1 MTDVKEKGKKPLLR
15 VLRIIDGKTTLVKTI
30 VLTGSWDL
38 RSLAAAPD
46 MRKAVRRQGAAKD
59 VQWDIREV
67 DLLDSAAAFI
77 LWQSWGEKMPSAV
90 QMRSEHRRL
99 FERWHARK
107 IPMPQPERVD
117 IFAAFSAMRRLVQGF
132 RLHLTAWLTLFGQLI
147 LDLGYL
153 LLHPRAAPWKE
164 ISLNI
169 HKAGARALGITAL
182 VGFLVGVSMSYLSA
196 LQLQKFGAEIYIID
210 LLGLSVIRELGPMLA
225 AILIAGRSGSAMT
238 AEIGIMRV
246 TQELDAL
253 SAMGVSHSLRLVL
266 PKVIALAIALPLL
279 IVWTD
284 AIALIGGVVSA
295 QLTMDIGYRQF
306 LDHLPKAVPVVNLYI
321 SIGKG
326 AVFGVMITMIACH
339 FGFIIKPNT
348 ESLGNETTHS
358 VVAAITVV
366 ILVDTVFSIL
376 FRNVGFP

>member
-1 MTDVKEKGKKPLLR
+1 MTDMAINKGVPPLLKVR
-15 VLRIIDGKTTLVKTI
+15 GESGSKAI

-38 RSLAAAPD
+38 RNLAAAPD
-46 MRKAVRRQGAAKD
+46 LRKAIRHYAAAGD
-59 VQWDIREV
+59 VQWDISQV

-77 LWQSWGEKMPSAV
+77 LWQSWGEKLPAGV
-90 QMRSEHRRL
+90 RMRSEHQRL

-107 IPMPQPERVD
+107 IPMPRPARVEL
-117 IFAAFSAMRRLVQGF
+117 FTVVNYTLRLIQGF
-132 RLHLTAWLTLFGQLI
+132 RFHLAAWFTLFGRLI

-153 LLHPRAAPWKE
+153 VLHPRAVPWKE
-164 ISLNI
+164 ISFNVYQ
-169 HKAGARALGITAL
+169 AGVRALGITAL

-253 SAMGVSHSLRLVL
+253 SAMGISHSVRLIL
-266 PKVIALAIALPLL
+266 PKVIALAIAMPLL

-284 AIALIGGVVSA
+284 AVALIGGIVSA
-295 QLTMDIGYRQF
+295 QLTMDIGYQQF
-306 LDHLPKAVPVVNLYI
+306 LDHLPKAVPIVNFYI
-321 SIGKG
+321 SLAKG
-326 AVFGVMITMIACH
+326 SVFGTMIAMIACH

-348 ESLGNETTHS
+348 ESLGNETTNS
-358 VVAAITVV
+358 VVTAITVV
-366 ILVDTVFSIL
+366 ILVNTVFSIL

>member
-1 MTDVKEKGKKPLLR
+1 MTDKAINKGEKPSLKVRRESGNKA
-15 VLRIIDGKTTLVKTI
+15 I
-30 VLTGSWDL
+30 VLTGSWNL

-46 MRKAVRRQGAAKD
+46 MRKAIRRYAMAKD
-59 VQWDIREV
+59 VQWDINEV

-77 LWQSWGEKMPSAV
+77 LWQSWGEKMPAGV
-90 QMRSEHRRL
+90 QMRSEHQRL
-99 FERWHARK
+99 FEHWHARK
-107 IPMPQPERVD
+107 IPMPKPAKVD
-117 IFAAFSAMRRLVQGF
+117 IFAAFKSMQRLIQDF
-132 RLHLTAWLTLFGQLI
+132 RFHLAAWLTLFGQLI

-164 ISLNI
+164 ISFNVYQ
-169 HKAGARALGITAL
+169 AGVRALGITAL
-182 VGFLVGVSMSYLSA
+182 VGFLVGISLSYLSA

-210 LLGLSVIRELGPMLA
+210 LLGLSVIRELGPILA

-253 SAMGVSHSLRLVL
+253 SAMGISHSVRLIL

-284 AIALIGGVVSA
+284 AIALIGGMVSA
-295 QLTMDIGYRQF
+295 QLAMNIGYQQF
-306 LDHLPKAVPVVNLYI
+306 LDHLPKAVPILNFYI
-321 SIGKG
+321 SIAKG
-326 AVFGVMITMIACH
+326 AVFGVMIGMIACH

-348 ESLGNETTHS
+348 ESLGNETTNS

-366 ILVDTVFSIL
+366 ILVNTVFSIL

>member
-1 MTDVKEKGKKPLLR
+1 MTDVKEKSKKPLLR
-15 VLRIIDGKTTLVKTI
+15 VLRKIDGKTTLEKTI

-38 RSLAAAPD
+38 RSLAAAPG
-46 MRKAVRRQGAAKD
+46 MRKAVRRHAAAKD
-59 VQWDIREV
+59 LQWDIREV
-67 DLLDSAAAFI
+67 GLLDSAAAFI
-77 LWQSWGEKMPSAV
+77 LWQGWGEKMPSAV
-90 QMRSEHRRL
+90 QMRAEHRRL

-107 IPMPQPERVD
+107 IPMPQPAKVD
-117 IFAAFSAMRRLVQGF
+117 IFAAFSAMGRLVQGF
-132 RLHLTAWLTLFGQLI
+132 RIHLTAWLTLFGQLI
-147 LDLGYL
+147 LDSGYL

-225 AILIAGRSGSAMT
+225 AILIAGRSGSSMT

-253 SAMGVSHSLRLVL
+253 SAMGISHSLRLVL

-284 AIALIGGVVSA
+284 AIALIGGIVSA

-306 LDHLPKAVPVVNLYI
+306 MDHLPKAVPVVNLYI

-326 AVFGVMITMIACH
+326 VVFGVMIAMIACH

>member
-1 MTDVKEKGKKPLLR
+1 MTDKAVNKGEPPLLKVQGESGR
-15 VLRIIDGKTTLVKTI
+15 KTI

-38 RSLAAAPD
+38 RNLAVAPDLRKAIRRYAAA
-46 MRKAVRRQGAAKD
+46 GD
-59 VQWDIREV
+59 VQWDISQV

-77 LWQSWGEKMPSAV
+77 LWQSWGGKIPAGV
-90 QMRSEHRRL
+90 QMRSEHQRL
-99 FERWHARK
+99 FERWHGRK
-107 IPMPQPERVD
+107 IPMPKPARVEL
-117 IFAAFSAMRRLVQGF
+117 FAAVHYTLRLIRGF
-132 RLHLTAWLTLFGQLI
+132 GFHLVAWFTLFGRLI

-153 LLHPRAAPWKE
+153 LQHPRAVPWKE
-164 ISLNI
+164 ISFNI
-169 HKAGARALGITAL
+169 YQAGVRALGITAL

-210 LLGLSVIRELGPMLA
+210 LLGLSVIRELGPMLS

-253 SAMGVSHSLRLVL
+253 SAMGISHSVRLVL
-266 PKVIALAIALPLL
+266 PKVIALAIAMPLL

-284 AIALIGGVVSA
+284 TLALIGGIVSA

-306 LDHLPKAVPVVNLYI
+306 LDHLPKAVPIVNFYI
-321 SIGKG
+321 SLAKG
-326 AVFGVMITMIACH
+326 SVFGMMIAMIACH

-348 ESLGNETTHS
+348 ESLGNETTNS

-366 ILVDTVFSIL
+366 ILVNTVFSIA

>member
-1 MTDVKEKGKKPLLR
+1 MTDKTINKSDKPLLKMCEESGR
-15 VLRIIDGKTTLVKTI
+15 KTI

-38 RSLAAAPD
+38 RNLATSPALRKAIKHYAAA
-46 MRKAVRRQGAAKD
+46 RD
-59 VQWDIREV
+59 VQWDISKV

-77 LWQSWGEKMPSAV
+77 LWQSWGEKIPAGV
-90 QMRSEHRRL
+90 QMRSEHQRL
-99 FERWHARK
+99 FEHWHDRK
-107 IPMPQPERVD
+107 IPMPKPARVEL
-117 IFAAFSAMRRLVQGF
+117 FTVVNYTLRLIQGF
-132 RLHLTAWLTLFGQLI
+132 RLHLAAWFTLFGRLI

-153 LLHPRAAPWKE
+153 LRHPGAVPWKE
-164 ISLNI
+164 ISFNVYQ
-169 HKAGARALGITAL
+169 AGVRALGITTL

-253 SAMGVSHSLRLVL
+253 SAMGISHSLRLIL

-284 AIALIGGVVSA
+284 AIALIGGIVSA
-295 QLTMDIGYRQF
+295 QLMMGIGYQQF
-306 LDHLPKAVPVVNLYI
+306 LDHLPKAVPIVNFYI
-321 SIGKG
+321 SIAKG
-326 AVFGVMITMIACH
+326 VVFGMMIAMIACH

-348 ESLGNETTHS
+348 ESLGNETTNS

-366 ILVDTVFSIL
+366 ILVNTVFSIL

>member
-1 MTDVKEKGKKPLLR
+1 MTDKAVNKGEQPSLKVRGESGSKA
-15 VLRIIDGKTTLVKTI
+15 I

-38 RSLAAAPD
+38 RNLAAAPD
-46 MRKAVRRQGAAKD
+46 LRKAIKHYAAAGD
-59 VQWDIREV
+59 VQWDISQV
-67 DLLDSAAAFI
+67 GLLDSAAAFI
-77 LWQSWGEKMPSAV
+77 LWQSWGERIPAAV
-90 QMRSEHRRL
+90 QMRSEHQRL
-99 FERWHARK
+99 FEHWHGRK
-107 IPMPQPERVD
+107 IPMPKPARVEL
-117 IFAAFSAMRRLVQGF
+117 FAVVHYTLGLIQGF
-132 RLHLTAWLTLFGQLI
+132 GFHLAAWLTLFGRLI

-153 LLHPRAAPWKE
+153 LQHPRVVPWKE
-164 ISLNI
+164 ISFNVYQ
-169 HKAGARALGITAL
+169 AGVRALGITAL

-253 SAMGVSHSLRLVL
+253 SAMGISHSVRLIL
-266 PKVIALAIALPLL
+266 PKVIALAIAMPLL

-284 AIALIGGVVSA
+284 TLALIGGIVSA
-295 QLTMDIGYRQF
+295 QLTMDIGYQQF
-306 LDHLPKAVPVVNLYI
+306 LDHLPKAVPIVNFYI
-321 SIGKG
+321 SIAKG
-326 AVFGVMITMIACH
+326 SVFGVMIAMIACH

-348 ESLGNETTHS
+348 ESLGNETTNS

-366 ILVDTVFSIL
+366 ILVNTVFSIL

>member
-1 MTDVKEKGKKPLLR
+1 MTDKAINKGGKPSLN
-15 VLRIIDGKTTLVKTI
+15 VLRKVDGKTTI
-30 VLTGSWDL
+30 VLAGSWDL

-46 MRKAVRRQGAAKD
+46 MRKAVRRHAAARD

-77 LWQSWGEKMPSAV
+77 LWQSWGEKMPAGV

-99 FERWHARK
+99 FERWHGRK
-107 IPMPQPERVD
+107 IPMPKPARVEL
-117 IFAAFSAMRRLVQGF
+117 FAAFNAMRHLVQGF
-132 RLHLTAWLTLFGQLI
+132 GFHLAAWLTLFGRLI

-153 LLHPRAAPWKE
+153 LQHPRAVPWKE
-164 ISLNI
+164 ISFNVYQ
-169 HKAGARALGITAL
+169 AGVRALGITAL

-253 SAMGVSHSLRLVL
+253 SAMGISHSVRLVL
-266 PKVIALAIALPLL
+266 PKVIALAIAMPLL

-284 AIALIGGVVSA
+284 TLALIGGMVSA

-306 LDHLPKAVPVVNLYI
+306 LDHLPKAVPIANFYI
-321 SIGKG
+321 SLAKG
-326 AVFGVMITMIACH
+326 SVFGVMIAMIACH

-366 ILVDTVFSIL
+366 ILVNTVFSIL